1 MAVRLID
8 GGNDNDQFV
17 ISNAVKGDGP
27 IGCKG
32 GDGTGCFPIE
42 GRDNDFPI
50 SNYELG
56 PEHDALKDASID
68 FAWKVATFASA
79 KALGPAGPLVVNTIR
94 VLFDLS
100 GSTGSGSNS
109 ASLNVD
115 DIYEAL
121 SDKIDSQISLAILQG
136 DISEDSGGIKT
147 STEECAKNFGY
158 YSNLIEDT
166 ETEDEALNDLGLA
179 HLHCSSS

>member
-56 PEHDALKDASID
+56 PYRAL
-68 FAWKVATFASA
+68 
-79 KALGPAGPLVVNTIR
+79 L
-94 VLFDLS
+94 
-100 GSTGSGSNS
+100 
-109 ASLNVD
+109 
-115 DIYEAL
+115 Y
-121 SDKIDSQISLAILQG
+121 QG
-136 DISEDSGGIKT
+136 D
-147 STEECAKNFGY
+147 
-158 YSNLIEDT
+158 LLQ
-166 ETEDEALNDLGLA
+166 ALQAARVMVGSYR
-179 HLHCSSS
+179 H